1 LPATLGFLAAVIS
14 SYLTIKY
21 LLRFL
26 QRHTFIPFGVYR
38 LILAAVILSAAFYY
52 PGR

>member
-1 LPATLGFLAAVIS
+1 MIS

-21 LLRFL
+21 LMRFL
-26 QRHTFIPFGVYR
+26 QRHTFIPFAVYR
-38 LILAAVILSAAFYY
+38 LLLAAVVLVAVFYY

>member
-1 LPATLGFLAAVIS
+1 VA

-26 QRHTFIPFGVYR
+26 QHHTFYPFGIYR
-38 LILAAVILSAAFYY
+38 LILAGVILAAVYFF
-52 PGR
+52 PGH